1 MTTLE
6 LLARFETRE
15 LTLTEWDHAA
25 HLTVAH
31 HYLTSLSEPSLVLLR
46 LREGIQRLNLS
57 HGIYTTP
64 EGGYHETITR
74 FWICKVLGVLN
85 EIDRED
91 LSLQRVLA
99 LGSRPWLAHHYYTKS
114 RLRSWEARIS
124 WVPPDLEELSPD
136 PGLWGARCPDLI
148 SFPPESTP

>member
-1 MTTLE
+1 MFTGLREQISPTILSVATLMVAFSIILLTTLE

-74 FWICKVLGVLN
+74 FWICKVKF
-85 EIDRED
+85 
-91 LSLQRVLA
+91 LSL
-99 LGSRPWLAHHYYTKS
+99 P
-114 RLRSWEARIS
+114 
-124 WVPPDLEELSPD
+124 
-136 PGLWGARCPDLI
+136 
-148 SFPPESTP
+148 SFLTITTRYWIDFV